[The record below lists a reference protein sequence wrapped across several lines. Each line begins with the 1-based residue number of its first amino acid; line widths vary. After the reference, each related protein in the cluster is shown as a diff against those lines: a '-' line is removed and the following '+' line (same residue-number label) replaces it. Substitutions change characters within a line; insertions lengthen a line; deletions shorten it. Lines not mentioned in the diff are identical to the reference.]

1 MTSITL
7 LRDALS
13 QLEDHLYVAGT
24 ALIRAEQDAPSADV
38 VRTLQAFGW
47 RYKPL
52 VTFLREHGEVV
63 QELYGNAPE
72 A

>member
-1 MTSITL
+1 MTSISR

-24 ALIRAEQDAPSADV
+24 ALIQAEKDSEGADV
-38 VRTLQAFGW
+38 VRVLSAFGW
-47 RYKPL
+47 RYKAQ
-52 VTFLREHGEVV
+52 VAFLREYGEVV
-63 QELYGNAPE
+63 QELEGQAPE